1 MSWKVKVKGMKELE
15 REIDKVA
22 NEMKDAL
29 QMGTEE
35 AANSVASIV
44 RSNAPAGPTGNLQG
58 AVETKPLPR
67 RDGLPEVTMVGL
79 NYNKAPHQAL
89 IEFGTGPRYHAS
101 GKYVGQMP
109 AQPFF
114 RRSIDGARGL
124 IKNRIEE
131 RARGPIKRR

>member
-1 MSWKVKVKGMKELE
+1 MAWKVKVKGMKELE

-22 NEMKDAL
+22 NEMKNAL

-35 AANSVASIV
+35 AASSVATIIRGSAPGSI
-44 RSNAPAGPTGNLQG
+44 SE
-58 AVETKPLPR
+58 AVETKPLPQSDR
-67 RDGLPEVTMVGL
+67 YPEVTMVGV
-79 NYNKAPHQAL
+79 NYRRAPHAHL
-89 IEFGTGPRYHAS
+89 IEFGSGPRYHAS

-124 IKNRIEE
+124 VKNRIEE

>member
-1 MSWKVKVKGMKELE
+1 MSWRVEIKGMDKLNK
-15 REIDKVA
+15 EIDKIVQ
-22 NEMKDAL
+22 EMRDDL
-29 QMGTEE
+29 QMGTDE
-35 AANSVASIV
+35 AANAVAAII
-44 RSNAPAGPTGNLQG
+44 RSNAPGSISE
-58 AVETKPLPR
+58 AVETRPLPQKE
-67 RDGLPEVTMVGL
+67 GYPEVTMVGV
-79 NYNKAPHQAL
+79 NYNKAPHAHL
-89 IEFGTGPRYHAS
+89 VEFGTGPRYHAS

>member
-1 MSWKVKVKGMKELE
+1 MGFKVKVKGIKELE

-29 QMGTEE
+29 QMGTDE
-35 AANSVASIV
+35 AASSVATII
-44 RSNAPAGPTGNLQG
+44 RSNAPGSISE
-58 AVETKPLPR
+58 AVETKPLPQ
-67 RDGLPEVTMVGL
+67 RDRYPEVTMVGV
-79 NYNKAPHQAL
+79 NYNKAPHSHL
-89 IEFGTGPRYHAS
+89 IEYGSGPRYHAS

-109 AQPFF
+109 ANPFF